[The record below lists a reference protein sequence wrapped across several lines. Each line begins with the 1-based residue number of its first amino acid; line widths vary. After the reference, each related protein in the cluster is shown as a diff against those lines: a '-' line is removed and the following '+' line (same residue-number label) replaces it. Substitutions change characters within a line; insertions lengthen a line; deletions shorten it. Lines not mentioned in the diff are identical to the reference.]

1 MSFPIVL
8 YHRVIAAERHQR
20 ILGMVERDRSV
31 SIASLR
37 RNFPVSLMTLWRD
50 LEHLRE
56 AGRIQR
62 VRGGAVAAGD
72 PAETAIS
79 VKARRHSEAKRRIA
93 RTAVDQ
99 LVRRG
104 MTLIIDGGSTVA
116 EVCPLLAGRGVTVLT
131 HSLTILARM
140 QRDAPDAGCHASG
153 GMLRPISG
161 TFVGPDAIR
170 FFRRKR
176 ADLFLMTV
184 TGLDPEHG
192 LTDPNPLEVE
202 VKQAM
207 IQAAQR
213 TVLLVDASKL
223 GQTAMCPVAPFHRM
237 HAVVCDAPNQLPR
250 FPARPGARWF
260 RAR

>member
-1 MSFPIVL
+1 
-8 YHRVIAAERHQR
+8 
-20 ILGMVERDRSV
+20 MVERDRSV

-50 LEHLRE
+50 LECLQE
-56 AGRIQR
+56 TGRIQR

-72 PAETAIS
+72 PAETAIA
-79 VKARRHSEAKRRIA
+79 VKARQHIEAKRRIA

-99 LVRRG
+99 WVRPG
-104 MTLIIDGGSTVA
+104 MTLIIDGGTTVA
-116 EVCPLLAGRGVTVLT
+116 EICPLLAGRGVTVLT

-140 QRDAPDAGCHASG
+140 QREAPDAGCHASG
-153 GMLRPISG
+153 GILRPVSG
-161 TFVGPDAIR
+161 TFVGPDALR

-176 ADLFLMTV
+176 ADLFLMTA
-184 TGLDPEHG
+184 TGLDWDHG
-192 LTDPNPLEVE
+192 LTDPNPLEIE

-213 TVLLVDASKL
+213 TVLLIDASKI
-223 GQTAMCPVAPFHRM
+223 GQTAMCPVTPLHRI
-237 HAVVCDAPNQLPR
+237 HAVVSDAPNLLPR
-250 FPARPGARWF
+250 FPTWQGTRWF